1 MNKDK
6 ISQSLIY
13 DELGL
18 SPLWILTKNHTQ
30 SISELETSKEASI
43 YLKRIKS
50 HGHNILFIA
59 PIFDISDDI
68 ELELLK
74 KISNYL
80 DTLCDNSND
89 LKPLEQ
95 IKENALSSRLGNSEY
110 VVILDQNSEN
120 PINIEN
126 STIPTL
132 SSPSLKEMV
141 EKPEK
146 KKKLWQDI
154 KELLK
159 SINK

>member
-1 MNKDK
+1 MNKDR
-6 ISQSLIY
+6 ISQALVY
-13 DELGL
+13 DEIGL
-18 SPLWILTKNHTQ
+18 SPLWMLTKNHTQ
-30 SISELETSKEASI
+30 AISELETSEEISI

-50 HGHNILFIA
+50 HGQNILFIA
-59 PIFDISDDI
+59 PIFDISDGI

-80 DTLCDNSND
+80 DTVCDKSD
-89 LKPLEQ
+89 ELKPLEH
-95 IKENALSSRLGNSEY
+95 IKINALVSSLGDSEY
-110 VVILDQNSEN
+110 LVILDQNFEN
-120 PINIEN
+120 LINTEN
-126 STIPTL
+126 LNIPTL

>member
-1 MNKDK
+1 M
-6 ISQSLIY
+6 
-13 DELGL
+13 
-18 SPLWILTKNHTQ
+18 
-30 SISELETSKEASI
+30 
-43 YLKRIKS
+43 
-50 HGHNILFIA
+50 
-59 PIFDISDDI
+59 
-68 ELELLK
+68 
-74 KISNYL
+74 
-80 DTLCDNSND
+80 DTLCEKSYD

-95 IKENALSSRLGNSEY
+95 IKENTLISMLGDSEY
-110 VVILDQNSEN
+110 SVLLDHNSEN

-126 STIPTL
+126 FTIPSL